1 MVALTQVLIVNGAV
15 IVGVT
20 LILWVVATSRR
31 DVSIV
36 DLFWGCGFVVTVW
49 LSAVQSSPW
58 SARISLLAA
67 LTTLW
72 GVRLSSHL
80 ARRNHGRPEDPRYAA
95 MRAAHGPRFWWIS
108 LFTIFLLQGA
118 ILWFVSLPLQVTAV
132 CDLPRAV
139 SIADV
144 LGTVLWSVGFLFES
158 VGDWQ
163 LARFKADPANAGKV
177 LDRGLWRYTRHPNYF
192 GDCCVWWGLYL
203 IAAAAGAAWTI
214 ASPVAMTLLLLKVSG
229 VTLLERTITDRRP
242 EYATYQA
249 RTNAFFPGPPRPHRM
264 TRRDETT

>member
-1 MVALTQVLIVNGAV
+1 
-15 IVGVT
+15 
-20 LILWVVATSRR
+20 
-31 DVSIV
+31 
-36 DLFWGCGFVVTVW
+36 
-49 LSAVQSSPW
+49 VQSSPW

-72 GVRLSSHL
+72 GVRLSWHL

-95 MRAAHGPRFWWIS
+95 MRVAYGPRFWWIS

-118 ILWFVSLPLQVTAV
+118 ILWFVSLPLQVAAV
-132 CDLPRAV
+132 RDLPRAV

-203 IAAAAGAAWTI
+203 SSAAAWTI
-214 ASPVAMTLLLLKVSG
+214 ASPVVITLLLLKVSG
-229 VTLLERTITDRRP
+229 VALLERTIADRRP
-242 EYATYQA
+242 DYAAYQA
-249 RTNAFFPGPPRPHRM
+249 RTNAFFPGPPRPNQTSRSDQ
-264 TRRDETT
+264 TV